1 MNHEEKRKGEFQH
14 KLFKFAVLIIVF
26 VFFCLIVGFIYVEFF
41 GSANTDTTNAIFEIN
56 NERYNYLN
64 SIDQSFYHQNDIQIA
79 QCNISSFYIDHISNN
94 IPCIISYEKATEE
107 YRTFIESVSNHR
119 NNKEQLSLISFVN
132 YLLKF
137 IQIKIGKEINNLSIA
152 TSDSRN
158 KFFINLSEKEKNTFT
173 LSPIS
178 QINKLNPY
186 KNETYREY
194 GVIYA
199 KEDLF
204 TLSNEIILFSV
215 ELKKGDMLYVPS
227 YYFVEMKEKEYNDM
241 ILYEYNNNNKLMEIA
256 FKALFDDNVEINN
269 DEGW

>member
-1 MNHEEKRKGEFQH
+1 M
-14 KLFKFAVLIIVF
+14 
-26 VFFCLIVGFIYVEFF
+26 
-41 GSANTDTTNAIFEIN
+41 
-56 NERYNYLN
+56 
-64 SIDQSFYHQNDIQIA
+64 
-79 QCNISSFYIDHISNN
+79 
-94 IPCIISYEKATEE
+94 
-107 YRTFIESVSNHR
+107 
-119 NNKEQLSLISFVN
+119 
-132 YLLKF
+132 
-137 IQIKIGKEINNLSIA
+137 
-152 TSDSRN
+152 
-158 KFFINLSEKEKNTFT
+158 
-173 LSPIS
+173 
-178 QINKLNPY
+178 NPY

-241 ILYEYNNNNKLMEIA
+241 ILYEYSNNNKLMEIA